1 MLAMNVYVTPY
12 EKDNLKGLVSV
23 SVNSDVKLNGIR
35 IMESNSGK
43 LFVSMPSY
51 QNKDGEFVQYYHPV
65 TKEFH
70 DALEKKILDTYE
82 LARTGKKGNIE
93 MDTEPTEITK
103 LQITPMEKSNVKG
116 LATVTINNCL
126 ALHSIRVLGGK
137 YGLYPS
143 MPAYKASDGTYRDL
157 VECSSKLKSSI
168 KSEIQKSM
176 KELRQK
182 SETKTDITELTERES
197 EAIKSAAMMEKSEP
211 GKGKQFINDFADM
224 EERRNKKGD
233 VDARK
238 AAMHQSLS
246 ESLDQKQSEE
256 KDKSEEQV
264 KEKNKVTRK
273 RKAR

>member
-82 LARTGKKGNIE
+82 LACAGKKGNIE
-93 MDTEPTEITK
+93 MDKEPTEITK
-103 LQITPMEKSNVKG
+103 LQLTPMEKNNVKG
-116 LATVTINNCL
+116 LATVTINDCL
-126 ALHSIRVLGGK
+126 ALHSIRVLDGK

-143 MPAYKASDGTYRDL
+143 MPAYRASDGTYHDL
-157 VECSSKLKSSI
+157 IECSSKLKSSM
-168 KSEIQKSM
+168 KNEIQKSM
-176 KELRQK
+176 KELKQK
-182 SETKTDITELTERES
+182 SEKE
-197 EAIKSAAMMEKSEP
+197 EKRS
-211 GKGKQFINDFADM
+211 
-224 EERRNKKGD
+224 KKGD

-256 KDKSEEQV
+256 KNKSEEQV

-273 RKAR
+273 SKAR

>member
-82 LARTGKKGNIE
+82 LACAGKKGNIE
-93 MDTEPTEITK
+93 MDKEPTEITK
-103 LQITPMEKSNVKG
+103 LQLTPMEKNNVKG
-116 LATVTINNCL
+116 LATVTINDCL
-126 ALHSIRVLGGK
+126 ALHSIRVLDGK

-143 MPAYKASDGTYRDL
+143 MPAYRASDGTYHDL
-157 VECSSKLKSSI
+157 IECSSKLKSSM
-168 KSEIQKSM
+168 KNEIQKSM
-176 KELRQK
+176 KELKQK
-182 SETKTDITELTERES
+182 PEKIELTERES
-197 EAIKSAAMMEKSEP
+197 EAVKSAAIMEKLEP
-211 GKGKQFINDFADM
+211 GKGKQFLNDFADM
-224 EERRNKKGD
+224 EEKRSKKGD

-256 KDKSEEQV
+256 KNKFEKQV
-264 KEKNKVTRK
+264 KEKNKGTRK
-273 RKAR
+273 SKAR

>member
-82 LARTGKKGNIE
+82 LACAGKKGNIE
-93 MDTEPTEITK
+93 MDKEPTEITK
-103 LQITPMEKSNVKG
+103 LQLTPMEKNNVKG
-116 LATVTINNCL
+116 LATVTINDCL
-126 ALHSIRVLGGK
+126 ALHSIRVLDGK

-143 MPAYKASDGTYRDL
+143 MPAYRASDGTYHDL
-157 VECSSKLKSSI
+157 IECSSKLKSSM
-168 KSEIQKSM
+168 KNEIQKSM
-176 KELRQK
+176 KV
-182 SETKTDITELTERES
+182 
-197 EAIKSAAMMEKSEP
+197 KSAAIMEKLEP
-211 GKGKQFINDFADM
+211 GKGKQFLNDFADM
-224 EERRNKKGD
+224 EEKRSKKGD

-256 KDKSEEQV
+256 KNKFEKQV
-264 KEKNKVTRK
+264 KEKNKGTRK
-273 RKAR
+273 SKAR

>member
-82 LARTGKKGNIE
+82 LACAGKKGNIE

-103 LQITPMEKSNVKG
+103 LQITPMEKNNVKG
-116 LATVTINNCL
+116 LATVTINDCL
-126 ALHSIRVLGGK
+126 ALHSIRVLDGK

-143 MPAYKASDGTYRDL
+143 MPAYRASDGTYHDL
-157 VECSSKLKSSI
+157 IECSSKLKSSM
-168 KSEIQKSM
+168 KNEIQKSM
-176 KELRQK
+176 KELKQK
-182 SETKTDITELTERES
+182 PEKIELTERES
-197 EAIKSAAMMEKSEP
+197 EAVKSAAIMEKLEP
-211 GKGKQFINDFADM
+211 GKGKQFLNDFADM
-224 EERRNKKGD
+224 EEKRSKKGD

-238 AAMHQSLS
+238 VAMHQSLS
-246 ESLDQKQSEE
+246 ESLEQKQSEE
-256 KDKSEEQV
+256 KNKSEEQV

-273 RKAR
+273 SKAR

>member
-82 LARTGKKGNIE
+82 LACAGKKGNIE

-103 LQITPMEKSNVKG
+103 LQITSMEKNNVKG
-116 LATVTINNCL
+116 LATVTINDCL
-126 ALHSIRVLGGK
+126 ALHSIRVLDGK

-143 MPAYKASDGTYRDL
+143 MPAYKSSDGTYHDL
-157 VECSSKLKSSI
+157 IECSSKLKSSM
-168 KSEIQKSM
+168 KTEIQKSM
-176 KELRQK
+176 KELKQK
-182 SETKTDITELTERES
+182 SEKIELTERES
-197 EAIKSAAMMEKSEP
+197 EAVKSAAIMEKLEP
-211 GKGKQFINDFADM
+211 GKGKQFLNDFADM
-224 EERRNKKGD
+224 EEKRSKKGD

-238 AAMHQSLS
+238 AAMHQSLF

-256 KDKSEEQV
+256 KNKSEEQV

-273 RKAR
+273 SKGKAR

>member
-82 LARTGKKGNIE
+82 LACAGKKGNIE

-103 LQITPMEKSNVKG
+103 LQITPMEKNNVKG
-116 LATVTINNCL
+116 LATVTINDCL
-126 ALHSIRVLGGK
+126 ALHSIRVLDGK

-143 MPAYKASDGTYRDL
+143 MPAYKSSDGTYHDL
-157 VECSSKLKSSI
+157 IECSSKLKSSM
-168 KSEIQKSM
+168 KTEIQKSM
-176 KELRQK
+176 KELKQK
-182 SETKTDITELTERES
+182 PEIKMKLTEREI
-197 EAIKSAAMMEKSEP
+197 EAVKYATMMEKLEP
-211 GKGKQFINDFADM
+211 GKGKQFLNDFADM
-224 EERRNKKGD
+224 EAKRNKAGKSD
-233 VDARK
+233 VDDRK
-238 AAMHQSLS
+238 AAMNQSFS
-246 ESLDQKQSEE
+246 EILAKRKQLEE
-256 KDKSEEQV
+256 KKTEEQV
-264 KEKNKVTRK
+264 KKEKKGARKSKTR
-273 RKAR
+273 